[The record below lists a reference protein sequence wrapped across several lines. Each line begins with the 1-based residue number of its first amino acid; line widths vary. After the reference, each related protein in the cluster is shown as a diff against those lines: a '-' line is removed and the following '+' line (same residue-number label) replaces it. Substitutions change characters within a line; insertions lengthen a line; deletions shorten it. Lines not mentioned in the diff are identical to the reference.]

1 MIVATAGH
9 IDHGKT
15 LLVKALTG
23 IDTDRLPEEKR
34 RGISIDLGYAYH
46 PLADGEILG
55 FVDVPGHEKF
65 IHNMLAG
72 VTGIDCALLV
82 VAADD
87 GPMPQTIEH
96 LTILDLLG
104 LENGV
109 VALTKID
116 RVDADRVHEVAETV
130 QSLLDATGL
139 AGAPVLPVSGITGEG
154 VDAVR
159 EHLVAA
165 ARRGRAEAAK
175 GYFRL
180 AIDRTF
186 TIKGAGLVVTGTIF
200 SGAVHPDDRLVIS
213 PRGMMVRVRGVHAQN
228 REAKEAHPGQRS
240 ALNIAGQGLSK
251 DLIHRGDWV
260 VAEPIH
266 APTARIDGRIKL
278 LPSEERPLK
287 HWTPVHLHLGAAD
300 VTARLAILEGRAIE
314 PGASALVQIVLDTPI
329 GALSGDRFILR
340 DQSAWRTIGGGVVI
354 DPFPPRRGRSR
365 PQRLATLAAMERDDR
380 AEALAGMLEQ
390 SPAGLD
396 LDRLA
401 RSWNLMPGEAGALWA
416 KALSAGA
423 PMVVLGAGAA
433 GTGLSQARWQT
444 LRQAI
449 LAALADWHRS
459 SPDQIGASENALR
472 LALSEPVPPNLF
484 KAIVSDLAR
493 EGELMASGRLLRLPQ
508 HQTAMAPKD
517 AALWERLKPILDQ
530 GGWRPPAVH
539 KIAETL
545 GIAPA
550 ALTSFLRRASAQGL
564 VKGVAENRFLLP
576 GAVGELG
583 RIVEELA
590 GAAEDG
596 QLTVAAFRDRT
607 GIGRNL
613 AIEVLEFFDQAGL
626 TRRVD
631 QARIVLRPASE
642 VFGRAAP

>member
-484 KAIVSDLAR
+484 KAIVSDLAPR
-493 EGELMASGRLLRLPQ
+493 RGIDGKRKAAAASSTPNGDGAQGRGTVGAPQADPRPRRMATPGGPQNRRDAGDRARGAHEFPAPRQRPGIGKGGRR
-508 HQTAMAPKD
+508 
-517 AALWERLKPILDQ
+517 KPFSPTRR
-530 GGWRPPAVH
+530 GRRVGPNR
-539 KIAETL
+539 
-545 GIAPA
+545 
-550 ALTSFLRRASAQGL
+550 RRAC
-564 VKGVAENRFLLP
+564 
-576 GAVGELG
+576 G
-583 RIVEELA
+583 R
-590 GAAEDG
+590 
-596 QLTVAAFRDRT
+596 
-607 GIGRNL
+607 GR
-613 AIEVLEFFDQAGL
+613 GRP
-626 TRRVD
+626 TYRRRVP
-631 QARIVLRPASE
+631 RSGPAS
-642 VFGRAAP
+642 AATSPSRFWNSSTKPD